1 VEKYILLVDDN
12 AQFREDFA
20 RALER
25 VLAAESLDVVFVEAG
40 SLAEA
45 RARLREGGLDAAL
58 IDVRLPDGDG
68 LDLVR
73 EINDGAA
80 VRIPT
85 LVLTAYLDP
94 TVAARAMDAGA
105 QGAHSKA
112 VTVPE
117 TAEAINRLTS
127 AGRSGDEPTLAVGP
141 IMRLGPRRALPRP
154 APPGAGSRFPE
165 QPRGRRR
172 RERRPPSSAMA

>member
-1 VEKYILLVDDN
+1 VERRILLVEDN

-25 VLAAESLDVVFVEAG
+25 AMAADSLDVVFVEAD

-73 EINDGAA
+73 ELYDDAA
-80 VRIPT
+80 GRIPT
-85 LVLTAYLDP
+85 LVLTAYLDH

-105 QGAHSKA
+105 QGALSK
-112 VTVPE
+112 VVSVPE
-117 TAEAINRLTS
+117 TVEAIKRLT
-127 AGRSGDEPTLAVGP
+127 
-141 IMRLGPRRALPRP
+141 
-154 APPGAGSRFPE
+154 GSE
-165 QPRGRRR
+165 G
-172 RERRPPSSAMA
+172 